1 MAKKPVTP
9 KLADVVNSPEY
20 KGMSDSIKQ
29 QIENALLESKGKPPL
44 PKTSKKAISAE
55 EVLANPAMVKAIKE
69 KIGEEAAE
77 DFIKKADEKSKID
90 DTDKLIVVDKQNKVR
105 KTKQKTRKQ
114 QELEQ
119 QENTQ
124 RSLKDFILGKG
135 SKAFNKMFPM
145 LGALMGG
152 VYRGGDKNNK
162 SANNNTATQINTST
176 NASNATAILSSVVD
190 SQKISVDIL
199 QQILT
204 AIKATPRTPPTTG
217 QNQTPPPPASNQNQT
232 PPASTQTQ
240 RSQSGQNQTPPPP
253 ASNQNQTP
261 SPRQTPPA
269 STQTQRS
276 STPPV
281 TGPRAQMNLGT
292 AAATVAG
299 GAAIAGAGYAVQPI
313 ITGTPNGAPAAT
325 RAQTPSPA
333 ATVNPAEA
341 ARAREEALNAT
352 AQRYQ
357 ASVEEKAKVE
367 RERAALE
374 ERYGQTDTERT
385 VRPEPGSNVRFSPY
399 KEAAYSDPE
408 AQRQHLELL
417 RRESQAEIQRN
428 ASFRSAARN
437 VASTRTG
444 GLLGEDADVTPQMIQ
459 ALTTRYGYTSEQL
472 QSYGGGATQENFVRV
487 GGIYYA
493 GTIRRLF
500 DDELKKDL
508 ERRATAT
515 QQPVTPN
522 NTGNGSDGSATP
534 VQTAVVTPPQN
545 VTPSPTATP
554 TSAISIPS
562 APGTQYDINTGVP
575 IGGAPAT
582 DTTPIAAPVSATT
595 DATRAQSTT
604 ELTDRQKA
612 LIERVLRSRKQE
624 DDDEIRTIA
633 ENLVKATP
641 NFGNRDESGVSPVA
655 RNMQERADIAS
666 LDSAIDSEQLRRSG
680 NSEGLLIAGK
690 LVLPGRPLTRNQMTV
705 LDNVG
710 DQRVNRYPSFVIDQ
724 YNRQKSGNA
733 TPESA
738 ATPATNGTTIAQSS
752 TNEATSNIQPSP
764 APISRSGIRMGREI
778 GESSRTD
785 TPPSITATTSET
797 QTTPAPIATPI
808 APQPAPAIASGRTFD
823 QGLGLAPTSERPVA
837 TPAPA
842 APTPTPTPAPIAT
855 PIAPQPAPAIPPAPN
870 ATVAPT
876 PQSTT
881 TPATPVTQVRSTEN
895 VNLQAF
901 REKDPEGF
909 QEFTNFVRN
918 RQREIV
924 REEIQKIPANA
935 DPVSASM
942 YRTSI
947 ESQARSVAQ
956 QEGIERFKDRLNAA
970 GARSSQT
977 SINGNPV
984 TRPDATPVTSTN
996 TTTVSAQPS
1005 GSIRM
1010 GREISESSRIETPS
1024 PVTLAVPA
1032 TSTSIT
1038 APTTNP
1044 AIGLTE
1050 NLIIT
1055 QQRLGETRERIA
1067 KAGTEAATEAEQRGV
1082 PASITRRLTNAQ
1094 YKNVEKED
1102 DTIDATPTIKKSAS
1116 QEAEEEDLRENRI
1129 LNFKADE
1136 IFFKADKFEFEGGEK
1151 DEQDANK
1158 TPANNTGGGGGGG
1171 ADATPTPNTAS
1182 STSGGG
1188 GGGGSS
1194 SSSAAGGAN
1203 PSTSSTSG
1211 NTGGSTG
1218 GSTGGGSSSDATPAP
1233 TGATGD
1239 TGGEGI
1245 NGATTGGGA
1254 ASTTT
1259 TGDAAQTPNPAATAG
1274 LNFAPGVD
1282 QRIKPGIADKV
1293 KDVQSG
1299 FGKGLSITSGYRDPA
1314 RNARVGGA
1322 SGSKHLTGD
1331 AVDVKFAG
1339 NQEDTINFVKAASAK
1354 GLGGIGVYGPGFVH
1368 IDTGAKR
1375 VWGPDYRAGSIPAFA
1390 KATLNDHMTGQTTA
1404 TPAGSSPT
1412 SGATVAE
1419 ASAQNDMSI
1428 RSPSSVPSVQPSN
1441 SGSGSP
1447 TARSESSSNPIDPN
1461 NPGPLEPSDA
1471 GLRYA
1476 RLFSMAA

>member
-44 PKTSKKAISAE
+44 PKTSKKVISAE

-90 DTDKLIVVDKQNKVR
+90 DTDKPIVVDKQNKVR

-135 SKAFNKMFPM
+135 SKAFNKMFPQ

-152 VYRGGDKNNK
+152 VYRGGDR
-162 SANNNTATQINTST
+162 SANNNTTTQTNTS
-176 NASNATAILSSVVD
+176 SNVSGTTAILSSIVD
-190 SQKISVDIL
+190 SQKTSVDIL

-204 AIKATPRTPPTTG
+204 AIKATPRTPSPTTG

-240 RSQSGQNQTPPPP
+240 RSQSGQNQTPPPA

-325 RAQTPSPA
+325 VAQTPSPA
-333 ATVNPAEA
+333 ATVNLAEA

-554 TSAISIPS
+554 TSATSIPS
-562 APGTQYDINTGVP
+562 APGTEYDINTGVP

-595 DATRAQSTT
+595 DATRAQPTT
-604 ELTDRQKA
+604 ELTDRQKV

-641 NFGNRDESGVSPVA
+641 NFGNRDESRVSPVA

-752 TNEATSNIQPSP
+752 TNEATTNIQPSP

-778 GESSRTD
+778 GESSRID
-785 TPPSITATTSET
+785 TPPA
-797 QTTPAPIATPI
+797 TPAPVAIPATPAPVAI
-808 APQPAPAIASGRTFD
+808 PATPQPQPATAVTSGRTFD

-842 APTPTPTPAPIAT
+842 APTPTPAPIAT
-855 PIAPQPAPAIPPAPN
+855 PIAPQPAPAIPAPN

-876 PQSTT
+876 PQSIT
-881 TPATPVTQVRSTEN
+881 TPATPVTHTQVRSTEN

-901 REKDPEGF
+901 REKDPKGF

-984 TRPDATPVTSTN
+984 TRPD
-996 TTTVSAQPS
+996 
-1005 GSIRM
+1005 
-1010 GREISESSRIETPS
+1010 
-1024 PVTLAVPA
+1024 
-1032 TSTSIT
+1032 
-1038 APTTNP
+1038 
-1044 AIGLTE
+1044 
-1050 NLIIT
+1050 
-1055 QQRLGETRERIA
+1055 
-1067 KAGTEAATEAEQRGV
+1067 
-1082 PASITRRLTNAQ
+1082 
-1094 YKNVEKED
+1094 
-1102 DTIDATPTIKKSAS
+1102 DATPTTSTTNTTSTISSVPSGGISRIGREIGESSRVSTLAQTQSAGIEAQYKSIEDATPLKSAS

-1136 IFFKADKFEFEGGEK
+1136 IFFKADKFEFEGGEE
-1151 DEQDANK
+1151 DEQDASK
-1158 TPANNTGGGGGGG
+1158 TTANNTGGGGGRG
-1171 ADATPTPNTAS
+1171 ADATPAPNTAS
-1182 STSGGG
+1182 TGDGT

-1194 SSSAAGGAN
+1194 SSVGGAN
-1203 PSTSSTSG
+1203 PPVV
-1211 NTGGSTG
+1211 
-1218 GSTGGGSSSDATPAP
+1218 STGGGAGNTTGGGTDATAAP
-1233 TGATGD
+1233 TGTSGD

-1245 NGATTGGGA
+1245 NGATTGGN
-1254 ASTTT
+1254 TT
-1259 TGDAAQTPNPAATAG
+1259 TGDAAQTPNPAAIAG

-1331 AVDVKFAG
+1331 AVDIKFAG
-1339 NQEDTINFVKAASAK
+1339 NQEDTINFIKAASAK

-1375 VWGPDYRAGSIPAFA
+1375 VWGPDYRAGSIPAWA
-1390 KATLNDHMTGQTTA
+1390 KAALNDHMTGQTTA

-1412 SGATVAE
+1412 SGAAVAE

-1428 RSPSSVPSVQPSN
+1428 RSPSSTPSVQPSN

-1447 TARSESSSNPIDPN
+1447 AARSESSSNPIDPN
-1461 NPGPLEPSDA
+1461 NPGPLEPADA